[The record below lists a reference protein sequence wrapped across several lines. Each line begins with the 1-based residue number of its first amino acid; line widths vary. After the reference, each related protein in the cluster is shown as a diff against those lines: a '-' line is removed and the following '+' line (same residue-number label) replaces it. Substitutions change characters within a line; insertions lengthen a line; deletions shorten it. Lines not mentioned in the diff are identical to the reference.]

1 MFEPM
6 VSILSDSRWPL
17 VCGCLGNGMVAF
29 QYCNF
34 RVPNGL
40 LHGGWRG
47 YMVVGMVAYLY
58 GTATFK
64 YSMVCCMEILGG
76 YGS

>member
-1 MFEPM
+1 MY
-6 VSILSDSRWPL
+6 PL

-29 QYCNF
+29 QNCNF

-47 YMVVGMVAYLY
+47 YMVVGMVAYLS
-58 GTATFK
+58 GTANFN
-64 YSMVCCMEILGG
+64 YYMVCCMVGPG
-76 YGS
+76 RYGS